1 MAYNILA
8 TVSVVRRRVIL
19 LRNQLCRIYPLS
31 ILSIRWISGI
41 VQRVALG
48 LGLLSFSLPSDGSEF
63 PGEVLLFPDVTAVK
77 RFDLQQS
84 SKLEE
89 EELLP
94 AINLFSTLD
103 YGRFRFLG
111 EWLLDTKSQELQRLQ
126 VGGRWQDTT
135 FWLGRFHNPIGYWNT
150 QFHHGGY
157 LQTTASRPGIIV
169 FEGSDGPLPT
179 HLSGLLVEGI
189 QEIGRAGLYYT
200 LGVGVGPDLR
210 KRLQPFDL
218 LDPSGS
224 YRPGATLRLAYQPT
238 IYSVNEIGFSTSYTE
253 IPGHSS
259 SLQKVKQVIAGVFGN
274 WQLKSVRI
282 LSEMLYV
289 HNWLDQAT
297 GSTKDAFLNAYGQV
311 EWGLG
316 KDWTLFSRLEGTWGS
331 DNDRYLMRFPNFV
344 EDRVLG
350 GVRYQLFRNMA
361 LKLEV
366 SQEHLEDDRFGQVIL
381 QWSAVFP

>member
-1 MAYNILA
+1 M
-8 TVSVVRRRVIL
+8 IL
-19 LRNQLCRIYPLS
+19 LKNQLCRLYPLS
-31 ILSIRWISGI
+31 ILSIRRIWDN
-41 VQRVALG
+41 VQHVALG
-48 LGLLSFSLPSDGSEF
+48 LGLLSYSQLSYGGEF
-63 PGEVLLFPDVTAVK
+63 PGEFLLFPDVTAVK

-84 SKLEE
+84 SKKE

-126 VGGRWQDTT
+126 IGWRWQDAT

-157 LQTTASRPGIIV
+157 LQTTASRPGIIA

-189 QEIGRAGLYYT
+189 QEIVGAGLYYT

-210 KRLQPFDL
+210 KRLQAFDL
-218 LDPSGS
+218 LDPGGS

-238 IYSVNEIGFSTSYTE
+238 IYGVNEIGFSTSYTE
-253 IPGHSS
+253 IPGHGS
-259 SLQKVKQVIAGVFGN
+259 SLTGIKQVIAGLFGN

-289 HNWLDQAT
+289 HNWLNQAT
-297 GSTKDAFLNAYGQV
+297 GSIEDTFINAYGQI

-316 KDWTLFSRLEGTWGS
+316 KDWTVFSRLEGTWGS
-331 DNDRYLMRFPNFV
+331 DDDRYLDALSRFC
-344 EDRVLG
+344 RG
-350 GVRYQLFRNMA
+350 SCFR
-361 LKLEV
+361 
-366 SQEHLEDDRFGQVIL
+366 GC
-381 QWSAVFP
+381 AV

>member
-1 MAYNILA
+1 M
-8 TVSVVRRRVIL
+8 
-19 LRNQLCRIYPLS
+19 
-31 ILSIRWISGI
+31 
-41 VQRVALG
+41 ALG

-63 PGEVLLFPDVTAVK
+63 PGEFLLFPHVTLVE
-77 RFDLQQS
+77 RFDLPQS
-84 SKLEE
+84 SKVEQ

-103 YGRFRFLG
+103 YGRFRVLG

-126 VGGRWQDTT
+126 IGWRWQDTT

-150 QFHHGGY
+150 QFHHGVY
-157 LQTTASRPGIIV
+157 LQTTASRPGIIA
-169 FEGSDGPLPT
+169 FEGSGGPLPT

-189 QEIGRAGLYYT
+189 QEIGGAGLYYT

-210 KRLQPFDL
+210 KRLQAFDL

-238 IYSVNEIGFSTSYTE
+238 IYGANEIGLSTSYTE
-253 IPGHSS
+253 IPGHGSG
-259 SLQKVKQVIAGVFGN
+259 LPGVKQVIAGIFGN

-282 LSEMLYV
+282 LGEILYV
-289 HNWLDQAT
+289 HNWLDQHT
-297 GSTKDAFLNAYGQV
+297 GSIEDAFLNAYGQV

-316 KDWTLFSRLEGTWGS
+316 KDWTVFSRLEGTSGS
-331 DNDRYLMRFPNFV
+331 AHDRYLIRFPNFV

-361 LKLEV
+361 VKLEV
-366 SQEHLEDDRFGQVIL
+366 SQEQLQEERFGQVML